1 MTQGRSCVYGIIF
14 SSLSNLGRD
23 LSPSQAPPPCGA
35 LLRVLPLFLARG
47 DPRFPLLP
55 KVKSYSGTSGTWG
68 VGGGKES
75 LEGRMETWSSI

>member
-1 MTQGRSCVYGIIF
+1 MALF
-14 SSLSNLGRD
+14 FPLSLISGEICPL
-23 LSPSQAPPPCGA
+23 PKPPPPPCGA